1 MCDLMY
7 NLLEINECSSLQ
19 LTHRP
24 FFAALKEQI
33 SLSMA
38 QYVDESGVRAWSCS
52 ICRMTQKK
60 KSDMERHVE
69 THFSAKQNCDICG
82 KSAKNSEALRTHMKT
97 YHREDSSKHSYY

>member
-1 MCDLMY
+1 MY

-38 QYVDESGVRAWSCS
+38 QYVDEQGVRVWSCS
-52 ICRMTQKK
+52 VCQKK
-60 KSDMERHVE
+60 QKGKVDMERHVA
-69 THFSAKQNCDICG
+69 THFSSEQNCNICG

-97 YHREDSSKHSYY
+97 YHRQDVPKYANY